1 MSTSSRLRSFDLA
14 VLTAVATNLG
24 AAAACGAPAQDAA
37 NGWSATGALL
47 VHAADRDRDGAVP
60 AAEWMA
66 FAGALRADARGR
78 FDRNEL
84 LAELFEPFF
93 DGDGNGAIEVFEL
106 AAVHTRW
113 DANGDGAVDAADADR
128 HAALFETE
136 RAFVEQLALRLADA
150 REAVGADAPHDGRVT
165 AGEWA
170 RFVAAQPQADARL
183 LPSALYAWP
192 TLALELP
199 PPVQRDAFTPDVY
212 LLTVVAEL
220 DVDKDGALTLAD
232 LMTLHGRMDADGDG
246 LVSAAEL
253 APPALDD
260 QAGDSGS
267 ANAVAE
273 LGIRDLY
280 PPADAAQRSLP
291 PLAPFQRSL
300 DDALLLVERTGKP
313 LLLCVNMDDETASEA
328 LAWYLYRDPAF
339 AALMDGFVCVLAS
352 PDDRNALD
360 HDDRGRRLPDQRFG
374 RILDREAIEV
384 EPLLFE
390 RWFRGTR
397 AAPRHVGVAPDGSI
411 LFDVY
416 LVDDLSIVADALRTH
431 GAAGAPTTP
440 PAADLSLAQLL
451 DSPEASHRDHL
462 ERVFESM
469 PVEQRIALVETAL
482 EATRRVQHPQLV
494 RLGLRDPE
502 ERVRAAAL
510 RAAASR
516 PGALPH
522 DLLVESAARADLA
535 GEQGDRLVD
544 GLRRWI
550 LAEPDAARRER
561 AQRLLDSL
569 VGARSRSRVVD
580 AQAWRVALE
589 LAPLASAPPAAA
601 LDQERAIAAL
611 EAALEGLQL
620 HPGDSHWL
628 ALAARAALVCGEA
641 ALASG
646 QNPLFHFQDAAAFAE
661 RAGAP
666 AAATLARARWLLS
679 DFGAADAAA
688 ALALPQRLDA
698 AGTLESLELLR
709 LLARVRGQRLDEER
723 SSELVADV
731 LAAHAVVAAHP
742 LASRDDHLARIGRL
756 GALELPQQ
764 QRAAV
769 LEALAR
775 LPHDVDLHA
784 WLRALD
790 LAQDG
795 AAALSARYD
804 DFLAERGDDALVTWF
819 AGLARIAAA
828 EHAVRAR
835 QVDEALRA
843 YDACRRDFDAAVA
856 LEPGYVASSAWYTAL
871 AAAGSARLHAD
882 AGRLA
887 EAVADLEDA
896 FRRDGGALDQ
906 VDGLGVSPRA
916 TLSRLAD
923 AVDAAGDADLA
934 ARLARLGGGT

>member
-14 VLTAVATNLG
+14 ALS
-24 AAAACGAPAQDAA
+24 AAAIAFAASRAPAQESAG
-37 NGWSATGALL
+37 GWSATGALVL
-47 VHAADRDRDGAVP
+47 HAADRDRDGAVP

-66 FAGALRADARGR
+66 FAGALRADSRGR

-113 DANGDGAVDAADADR
+113 DANGDGAVDARDHDQ

-150 REAVGADAPHDGRVT
+150 QEASGADAPHDGRVS
-165 AGEWA
+165 AEEWA

-183 LPSALYAWP
+183 LPIALHAWP

-199 PPVQRDAFTPDVY
+199 PPEQRDAFTPDVY

-220 DVDKDGALTLAD
+220 DVDKDGAITLAD
-232 LMTLHGRMDADGDG
+232 LMTLHGRMDVDGDG

-253 APPALDD
+253 APPAPDA

-280 PPADAAQRSLP
+280 PPADAAQRALP

-360 HDDRGRRLPDQRFG
+360 HDDRGRRLSDPRFG

-384 EPLLFE
+384 EPVLFE

-416 LVDDLSIVADALRTH
+416 LVDDLTIVADALRTH
-431 GAAGAPTTP
+431 GAASAPPTP
-440 PAADLSLAQLL
+440 TAADLSLAQLL

-494 RLGLRDPE
+494 RLGLCDPE
-502 ERVRAAAL
+502 ARVRAAAL

-522 DLLVESAARADLA
+522 DLLVASAARADLG
-535 GEQGDRLVD
+535 GEEGDRIVA
-544 GLRRWI
+544 GMRRWI

-561 AQRLLDSL
+561 AQRFLGSL
-569 VGARSRSRVVD
+569 VAARSRSRVVD
-580 AQAWRVALE
+580 VEAWRVALE
-589 LAPLASAPPAAA
+589 LAPPAPAAA

-611 EAALEGLQL
+611 EAALDGLDR
-620 HPGDSHWL
+620 HPDDAHWL

-641 ALASG
+641 ALAIG

-661 RAGAP
+661 RAGER

-679 DFGAADAAA
+679 DFDGADAAA
-688 ALALPQRLDA
+688 AVAVPRLLDA
-698 AGTLESLELLR
+698 AGSLETLELLR
-709 LLARVRGQRLDEER
+709 VFVRVRGQRLEQER
-723 SSELVADV
+723 TDELVADV

-756 GALELPQQ
+756 GALELPEQ

-790 LAQDG
+790 LALDG
-795 AAALSARYD
+795 SAGLSARYD
-804 DFLAERGDDALVTWF
+804 GLLAERPDDALVTWF

-835 QVDEALRA
+835 QVDEALRS

-856 LEPGYVASSAWYTAL
+856 LEPGYAASSAWYTAL
-871 AAAGSARLHAD
+871 AAAGAARLHAD
-882 AGRLA
+882 AGRLV
-887 EAVADLEDA
+887 EAVADVEDA

-916 TLSRLAD
+916 TLARLAATVEAAGAADLASRLAP
-923 AVDAAGDADLA
+923 
-934 ARLARLGGGT
+934 LGGGE